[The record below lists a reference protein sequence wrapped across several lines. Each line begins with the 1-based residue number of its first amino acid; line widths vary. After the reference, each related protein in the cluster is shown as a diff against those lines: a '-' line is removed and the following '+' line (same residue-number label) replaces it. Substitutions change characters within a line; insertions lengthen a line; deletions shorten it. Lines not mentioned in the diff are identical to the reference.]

1 MKRLSKQQ
9 VAQHTALAEK
19 LTEARD
25 ELNVAIGQFN
35 EEVARLHAELLVP
48 KVDAANAAIAEA
60 LSFAEEIHGDQESYH
75 EERSDNWKEGEAGQ
89 AYEDWMSSWGDVVGG
104 LDELDLEQPTPFD
117 EVAIDV
123 EAFAEIET
131 EVNS

>member
-1 MKRLSKQQ
+1 
-9 VAQHTALAEK
+9 
-19 LTEARD
+19 
-25 ELNVAIGQFN
+25 
-35 EEVARLHAELLVP
+35 
-48 KVDAANAAIAEA
+48 
-60 LSFAEEIHGDQESYH
+60 
-75 EERSDNWKEGEAGQ
+75 
-89 AYEDWMSSWGDVVGG
+89 MSSWGDVVGG